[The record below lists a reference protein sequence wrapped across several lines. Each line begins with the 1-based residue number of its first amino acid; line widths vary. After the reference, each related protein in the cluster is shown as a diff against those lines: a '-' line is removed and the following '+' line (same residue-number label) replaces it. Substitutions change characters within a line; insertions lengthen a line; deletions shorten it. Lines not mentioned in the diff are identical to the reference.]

1 MSPLVVVDDHILRD
15 VLVDRMPRTVQ
26 QLAGE
31 APLATTNMYYVR
43 LCKSAAAAKSVG
55 RLLGDWPQ
63 ELRAA
68 LMGTLVSLPEA
79 VQVIP
84 MRDLAWEMAEVTAE
98 YGGVS
103 LLGAEAIVAA
113 RRFGATLCV
122 SSEDDGPGIR
132 AAAKGVGVRYRAVKP
147 TARR

>member
-26 QLAGE
+26 QLAGD
-31 APLATTNMYYVR
+31 APIATTNMYYAR

-79 VQVIP
+79 VQVLP
-84 MRDLAWEMAEVTAE
+84 MREVAWEMAEVMAE

-103 LLGAEAIVAA
+103 LLGAEAVVAA

-147 TARR
+147 TRR